1 MVTDEIFEVTL
12 TTRELQ
18 QLLAALYV
26 QDGDQ
31 ALYRRLARLSPSP
44 YRVGA
49 LVDVTR

>member
-1 MVTDEIFEVTL
+1 MVAEEIYEVTL
-12 TTRELQ
+12 TTRELR

-31 ALYRRLARLSPSP
+31 ALYRRFAHLSPSP